1 MVPGIVMK
9 SIRMFLIACLLSA
22 GSSQAA
28 AAAEPTVAAR
38 NPVELEQRISGI
50 LEKHNVPGMSAVIVN
65 RDGIVW
71 TAGIGQADVA
81 AGTPVSPDTL
91 FRIGSIS
98 KTFVGLA
105 ALKLVEEG
113 RLDLDAS
120 VRRLVPGVEFTNEWE
135 ATDPVRVVHL
145 LEHTTGWDNLS
156 LKEFASS
163 DPKPATLAEGLAVG
177 PDSRASRWRPGT
189 RFAYSNSGP
198 AVMAAIIE
206 EVTGQR
212 FEDYVAQTFLSPIGM
227 PTADYFL
234 TAPSAGRLT
243 TLYRQDGRTPLPYW
257 HILMRPSGA
266 LNASTREMGAYLHFL
281 LGRGEIDGRRIL
293 SEASIQRMERPATGW
308 GAQGGLK
315 TGYGLNNFTT
325 LDGRGFVW
333 HGHNGGVDGGL
344 SQMQYLAEQGTGYF
358 FAINTGN
365 MGAYTA
371 IDKELRAYV
380 ARDLPKP
387 VLPAAQP
394 VPQDVARE
402 FEGWYSPINPPQ
414 KHMAFLGILG
424 LGQVTFEGDRIRISS
439 PFGPS
444 NSLVSIDGRHFR
456 HENQSAATIVLM
468 DSADG
473 RLMQTPTITNVKL
486 SPILA
491 WVQIVSVYLFLFA
504 LLSVPAFALVWGP
517 RWVFRRM
524 RGVPNLHVRV
534 LPLLAV
540 LSLGAIA
547 LIFSLVG
554 EDVIVRFGHRTPW
567 SMGLTLAT
575 YVFAVFSFASV
586 WAALRADR
594 RGMNRFA
601 YFHSLGISVIFVL
614 ATLYLG
620 YWGIIGVR
628 TWA

>member
-1 MVPGIVMK
+1 MVLGVVMA
-9 SIRMFLIACLLSA
+9 SFRVYLIAALLLAISN
-22 GSSQAA
+22 QAA
-28 AAAEPTVAAR
+28 GAVKPAVAAR
-38 NPVELEQRISGI
+38 DHIELEQRITGI
-50 LEKHNVPGMSAVIVN
+50 LEKHKVPGMSAVIVN
-65 RDGIVW
+65 RGGIVW
-71 TAGIGQADVA
+71 TAGIGQMDVA
-81 AGTPVSPDTL
+81 AGTPVSSDTL

-113 RLDLDAS
+113 RLSLDS
-120 VRRLVPGVEFTNEWE
+120 PVRSLVPQVEFTNQWE
-135 ATDPVRVVHL
+135 DTDPVRVVHL
-145 LEHTTGWDNLS
+145 LEHTTGWDNLR
-156 LKEFASS
+156 LKELAHS

-177 PDSRASRWRPGT
+177 PESRSSRWRPGT

-206 EVTGQR
+206 KITGKR
-212 FEDYVAQTFLSPIGM
+212 FETYIQETFLKPIGL
-227 PTADYFL
+227 PTSDYFL
-234 TAPSAGRLT
+234 TPRSAQLLSKT
-243 TLYRQDGRTPLPYW
+243 YRQDGRTPFPYW
-257 HILMRPSGA
+257 HIVMRPSGA
-266 LNASTREMGAYLHFL
+266 LNASAREMGAYLQFF

-293 SEASIQRMERPATGW
+293 SEASIQRMERPTTTW

-315 TGYGLNNFTT
+315 TGYGVHNFTT
-325 LDGRGFVW
+325 LDGQGFLW

-344 SQMQYLAEQGTGYF
+344 SQMQYLAEHGVGYF
-358 FAINTGN
+358 FAINTAN
-365 MGAYTA
+365 MGAYRE

-380 ARDLPKP
+380 ARDLRKP

-394 VPQDVARE
+394 VSQDVARE
-402 FEGWYSPINPPQ
+402 FQGWYSPINPPR
-414 KHMAFLGILG
+414 KLMGFMGILG
-424 LGQVTFEGDRIRISS
+424 LSRVSFEGDQIRISS

-444 NSLVSIDGRHFR
+444 NSLASIDGRHFR
-456 HENQSAATIVLM
+456 HENQSAATIALM

-473 RLMQTPTITNVKL
+473 RLMQSSSITNAKV
-486 SPILA
+486 SPALA
-491 WVQIVSVYLFLFA
+491 WLQIVSVYLFLLA
-504 LLSVPAFALVWGP
+504 LISVPVFALVWGP
-517 RWVFRRM
+517 RWMLRRM

-540 LSLGAIA
+540 LSLGAVA
-547 LIFSLVG
+547 LIFGLVG
-554 EDVIVRFGHRTPW
+554 EDVITRFGHLTPW

-575 YVFAVFSFASV
+575 YAFAVLSFASL

-601 YFHSLGISVIFVL
+601 YFHSLGVSVIFIL

-620 YWGIIGVR
+620 YWGTIGIR